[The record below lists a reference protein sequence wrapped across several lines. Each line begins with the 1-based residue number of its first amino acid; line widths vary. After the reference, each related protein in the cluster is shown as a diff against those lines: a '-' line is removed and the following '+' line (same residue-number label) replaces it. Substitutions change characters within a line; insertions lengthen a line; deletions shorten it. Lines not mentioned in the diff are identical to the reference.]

1 MSKGLWVLAALAV
14 VLVVAGSGAGYAA
27 MPSLYGPTGIVSVP
41 NALVAPMGQITG
53 ALTYQRLQQINN
65 AAMYTDGVEDVLL
78 FDEEDSSLW
87 ALQAL
92 AGVANGAELWA
103 AYSKDNSDFNVKTWG
118 IGGKYQFNAYE
129 KGTDQP
135 KFAIGAS
142 YKHATG
148 DNTGIAAFL
157 ENIGTYEVPDIVE
170 TDFDASFDLTEK
182 VTDVYAVATFD
193 FTSMGASEWG
203 AGSKLLGSVGMLWKR
218 VDASMDVHVPDAATS
233 FAFDM
238 SETLT
243 RPFLGLEY
251 EGADKTGLGIEYR
264 WKDNDLDA
272 KAVWSAVLR
281 HQFDK
286 GISVEVGTTNANQLG
301 LGMDNQNWFARVG
314 YTFAMGSY

>member
-1 MSKGLWVLAALAV
+1 MSKRLWVLAALAA

-41 NALVAPMGQITG
+41 NALVAPVGQVQG

-65 AAMYTDGVEDVLL
+65 AAVYSDVNEDVLFL
-78 FDEEDSSLW
+78 DEEDSSLW

-118 IGGKYQFNAYE
+118 IGAKYQFNMDE
-129 KGTDQP
+129 KNSDQV
-135 KFAIGAS
+135 KFAIGGG

-148 DNTGIAAFL
+148 DNTGLAAFF
-157 ENIGTYEVPDIVE
+157 ENIGTYEEPVIVE
-170 TDFDASFDLTEK
+170 SDFDASFDLTEK
-182 VTDVYAVATFD
+182 VTDLYAVATFD
-193 FTSMGASEWG
+193 LTSMGASEWG
-203 AGSKLLGSVGMLWKR
+203 AGSKLLGSAGLLWKR
-218 VDASMDVHVPDAATS
+218 VSADMTVNVPDAEDR
-233 FAFDM
+233 FVFDM
-238 SETLT
+238 AETLT
-243 RPFLGLEY
+243 RPFVALEY
-251 EGADKTGLGIEYR
+251 MGADKTGLGLEYR
-264 WKDNDLDA
+264 WKDNDLDE

-286 GISVEVGTTNANQLG
+286 GVSVEVGTTNANQLG

-314 YTFAMGSY
+314 YTFQLGSY